1 MSANK
6 PRLRKTATRLH
17 RDACALVGAC
27 LVAAWL
33 CDAAAAQVA
42 APAYQSRF
50 ADAPPARV
58 GQASRGE
65 GSTVQLVVLAPD
77 RKGASAQPS
86 PRLCWFLS
94 GPSDRALEVVVQ
106 ERGADQPL
114 LERRLDAAGGGF
126 QSIDLH
132 ELGIV
137 LEPGKEYEWS
147 VALIVDP
154 ARRASDLFSKGV
166 VQYVPPDG
174 ALPSGTPEQMVN
186 EFLAQGYWYDAIA
199 LMQQTLVSNPG
210 SADMIAQRQRVL
222 EAEHLLTQR

>member
-1 MSANK
+1 MT
-6 PRLRKTATRLH
+6 KTSRH
-17 RDACALVGAC
+17 RIAVGAR
-27 LVAAWL
+27 LVISALAFAL
-33 CDAAAAQVA
+33 GHVAAAATPV
-42 APAYQSRF
+42 YQSRF

-65 GSTVQLVVLAPD
+65 GADVQLVVLAPD

-94 GPSDRALEVVVQ
+94 APSERSLEVVVQ

-114 LERRLDAAGGGF
+114 LERRLETGAGGF
-126 QSIDLH
+126 QSIDLR

-154 ARRASDLFSKGV
+154 AKRASDLFSKGV

-174 ALPSGTPEQMVN
+174 PLPAGSPESIVSQY
-186 EFLAQGYWYDAIA
+186 LAQGYWYDAIA
-199 LMQQTLVSNPG
+199 LMQQTLIAEPG
-210 SADMIAQRQRVL
+210 RSEMVTQRQQVL
-222 EAEHLLTQR
+222 EAEQLLTQR